1 MNLISK
7 KFDCI
12 VVGGGPAGST
22 FADIA
27 SQNGLSVLVLE
38 KDREIGVPVRCGEA
52 VSDKGL
58 RIFHDVEQEWIN
70 AMITRIRLVAPNETV
85 IEFDLNEPGYILD
98 RKIFDSALAKKA
110 AENGTVIKTKAY
122 VDGLIFDEDKVVGVT
137 GTLLGD
143 PFQITA
149 KIIVGADGV
158 ESRVGRW
165 AGLPTHVKLKDMES
179 AIQETVTGIDVET
192 HIFEFHLSR
201 NWSPGGYLWVFPK
214 GKRSA
219 NIGLAISGLY
229 AKEGKSAYKY
239 LQEFLSRKY
248 PNGSTQTMIAG
259 GVPVA
264 KTVKKMV
271 ADGLMLVGDAAHTVN
286 PMTGGGIISGMR
298 SGLLAAETAVSVI
311 KSGQNPT
318 KKYLQKY
325 EKEWH
330 KIGGKNHE
338 KFYRIKESIF
348 RFEDKDLNRIA
359 DGIADIPENKRSL
372 LKLFSIAVAKKPSL
386 LLDVARLFTG
396 L

>member
-1 MNLISK
+1 MSLTSK
-7 KFDCI
+7 QYDCI
-12 VVGGGPAGST
+12 VVGGGPAGAT

-27 SQNGLSVLVLE
+27 AQNGLSVIVLE

-70 AMITRIRLVAPNETV
+70 ATITRIRLVAPNERV
-85 IEFDLNEPGYILD
+85 IEFDLNETGYILD

-110 AENGTVIKTKAY
+110 TENGAVIKTKAY
-122 VDGLIFDEDKVVGVT
+122 VDGLLFDDDKVVGVT
-137 GTLLGD
+137 GTFLGD
-143 PFQITA
+143 PFELSA
-149 KIIVGADGV
+149 KIVVGADGV

-179 AIQETVTGIDVET
+179 AIQETVTGIHVDS
-192 HIFEFHLSR
+192 HIFEFYLSR
-201 NWSPGGYLWVFPK
+201 NWAPGGYLWVFPK
-214 GKRSA
+214 GERSA

-229 AKEGKSAYKY
+229 AKDGKSSYKY
-239 LQEFLSRKY
+239 LKEFLSRKY
-248 PNGSTQTMIAG
+248 PNGSTSTMVAG
-259 GVPVA
+259 GVPVS

-271 ADGLMLVGDAAHTVN
+271 GDGVMVVGDAAHTVN
-286 PMTGGGIISGMR
+286 PMTGGGIIPGMR

-311 KSGQNPT
+311 KSGKNPT
-318 KKYLQKY
+318 KKRLQKY

-348 RFEDKDLNRIA
+348 RFEDNDLIRIA
-359 DGIADIPENKRSL
+359 DGIANVPEEKRSL

-386 LLDVARLFTG
+386 LFDVVRLFTG

>member
-1 MNLISK
+1 M
-7 KFDCI
+7 
-12 VVGGGPAGST
+12 GGGPAGST

-58 RIFHDVEQEWIN
+58 RIFHSVEKEWIN
-70 AMITRIRLVAPNETV
+70 SIITRIRLVAPNETA
-85 IEFDLNEPGYILD
+85 IEFDLNESGYILD
-98 RKIFDSALAKKA
+98 RKIFDLALAKKA
-110 AENGTVIKTKAY
+110 EDNGAIIKTEAY
-122 VDGLIFDEDKVVGVT
+122 VNGLIFDEDKVVGVT
-137 GTLLGD
+137 GEYQGESFSL
-143 PFQITA
+143 TA

-165 AGLPTHVKLKDMES
+165 AGLSTHVKLKDMES
-179 AIQETVTGIDVET
+179 AIQKTVTGIDVEN
-192 HIFEFHLSR
+192 HIFEFYLSR
-201 NWSPGGYLWVFPK
+201 NWAPGGYLWVFPK

-239 LQEFLSRKY
+239 LQEFLNRKY
-248 PNGSTQTMIAG
+248 PNVSTQTMIAG

-264 KTVKKMV
+264 KTVKNMV
-271 ADGLMLVGDAAHTVN
+271 TEGLMLVGDAAHTVN

-372 LKLFSIAVAKKPSL
+372 FKLFSIAVAKKPSL
-386 LLDVARLFTG
+386 LLDVARLFAG

>member
-1 MNLISK
+1 M
-7 KFDCI
+7 
-12 VVGGGPAGST
+12 GGGPAGST

-58 RIFHDVEQEWIN
+58 RIFHSVEKEWIN
-70 AMITRIRLVAPNETV
+70 SIITRIRLVAPNETA
-85 IEFDLNEPGYILD
+85 IEFDLTESGYILD
-98 RKIFDSALAKKA
+98 RKIFDLALAKKA
-110 AENGTVIKTKAY
+110 EDNGAIIKTEAY
-122 VDGLIFDEDKVVGVT
+122 VNGLIFDEDKVVGVT
-137 GTLLGD
+137 GEYQGESFSL
-143 PFQITA
+143 TA

-165 AGLPTHVKLKDMES
+165 AGLSTHVKLKDMES
-179 AIQETVTGIDVET
+179 AIQKTVTGIDVEN
-192 HIFEFHLSR
+192 HIFEFYLSR
-201 NWSPGGYLWVFPK
+201 NWAPGGYLWVFPK

-239 LQEFLSRKY
+239 LQEFLNRKY
-248 PNGSTQTMIAG
+248 PNVSTQTMIAG

-264 KTVKKMV
+264 KTVKNMV
-271 ADGLMLVGDAAHTVN
+271 TEGLMLVGDAAHTVN

-325 EKEWH
+325 EEEWH

-372 LKLFSIAVAKKPSL
+372 FKLFSIAVAKKPSL
-386 LLDVARLFTG
+386 LLDVARLFAG

>member
-12 VVGGGPAGST
+12 IVGGGPAGST

-58 RIFHDVEQEWIN
+58 RIFHSVEKEWIN
-70 AMITRIRLVAPNETV
+70 SIITRIRLVAPNETA
-85 IEFDLNEPGYILD
+85 IEFDLNESGYILD
-98 RKIFDSALAKKA
+98 RKIFDLALAKKA
-110 AENGTVIKTKAY
+110 EDNGAIINTEAY
-122 VDGLIFDEDKVVGVT
+122 VNGLIFDEDKVVGVT
-137 GTLLGD
+137 GEYQGESFSL
-143 PFQITA
+143 TA

-165 AGLPTHVKLKDMES
+165 AGLSTHVKLKDMES
-179 AIQETVTGIDVET
+179 AIQKTVTGIDVEN
-192 HIFEFHLSR
+192 HIFEFYLSR
-201 NWSPGGYLWVFPK
+201 NWAPGGYLWVFPK

-239 LQEFLSRKY
+239 LQEFLNRKY
-248 PNGSTQTMIAG
+248 PNVSTQTMIAG

-264 KTVKKMV
+264 KTVKNMV
-271 ADGLMLVGDAAHTVN
+271 TEGLMLVGDAAHTVN

-372 LKLFSIAVAKKPSL
+372 FKLFSIAVAKKPSL
-386 LLDVARLFTG
+386 LLDVARLFAG

>member
-1 MNLISK
+1 MSLNSK
-7 KFDCI
+7 QFDCI

-27 SQNGLSVLVLE
+27 AQSGLSVIVLE

-70 AMITRIRLVAPNETV
+70 ATITRIRLVAPNETV
-85 IEFDLNEPGYILD
+85 VEFDLKEKGYILD
-98 RKIFDSALAKKA
+98 RKIFDSALAQKA
-110 AENGTVIKTKAY
+110 VENGAVIKTKAY
-122 VDGLIFDEDKVVGVT
+122 VDGLVFDVDKVVGVT
-137 GTLLGD
+137 GTFLGE
-143 PFQITA
+143 PFQLSA
-149 KIIVGADGV
+149 KIVVGADGV

-179 AIQETVTGIDVET
+179 AIQETVTGIDVDS

-214 GKRSA
+214 GERSA
-219 NIGLAISGLY
+219 NIGLAISGIY

-239 LQEFLSRKY
+239 LQEFLTRKY
-248 PNGSTQTMIAG
+248 PHGSTSTMIAG

-264 KTVKKMV
+264 KTVKRMV
-271 ADGLMLVGDAAHTVN
+271 GDGVMVVGDAAHTVN
-286 PMTGGGIISGMR
+286 PMTGGGIIPGMR

-318 KKYLQKY
+318 KKRLQKY
-325 EKEWH
+325 EKDWH

-348 RFEDKDLNRIA
+348 RFEDNDLIRIA
-359 DGIADIPENKRSL
+359 ESIADIPEEKRSL
-372 LKLFSIAVAKKPSL
+372 LKLFSIAVVKKPSL
-386 LLDVARLFTG
+386 LFDVVRLFTG

>member
-1 MNLISK
+1 M
-7 KFDCI
+7 
-12 VVGGGPAGST
+12 GGGPAGST

-58 RIFHDVEQEWIN
+58 RIFHSVEKEWIN
-70 AMITRIRLVAPNETV
+70 SIITRIRLVAPNETA
-85 IEFDLNEPGYILD
+85 IEFDLNESGYILD
-98 RKIFDSALAKKA
+98 RKIFDLALAKKA
-110 AENGTVIKTKAY
+110 EDNGAIIKTEAY
-122 VDGLIFDEDKVVGVT
+122 VNGLIFDEDKVVGVT
-137 GTLLGD
+137 GEYQGESFSL
-143 PFQITA
+143 TA

-165 AGLPTHVKLKDMES
+165 AGLSTHVKLKDMES
-179 AIQETVTGIDVET
+179 AIQKTVTGIDVEN
-192 HIFEFHLSR
+192 HIFEFYLSR
-201 NWSPGGYLWVFPK
+201 NWAPGGYLWIFPK

-239 LQEFLSRKY
+239 LQEFLNRKY
-248 PNGSTQTMIAG
+248 PNVSTQTMIAG

-264 KTVKKMV
+264 KTVKNMV
-271 ADGLMLVGDAAHTVN
+271 TEGLMLVGDAAHTVN

-325 EKEWH
+325 EEEWH

-372 LKLFSIAVAKKPSL
+372 FKLFSIAVAKKPSL
-386 LLDVARLFTG
+386 LLDVARLFAG

>member
-1 MNLISK
+1 M
-7 KFDCI
+7 
-12 VVGGGPAGST
+12 GGGPAGST

-58 RIFHDVEQEWIN
+58 RIFHSVEKEWIN
-70 AMITRIRLVAPNETV
+70 SIITRIRLVAPNETA
-85 IEFDLNEPGYILD
+85 IEFDLTESGYILD
-98 RKIFDSALAKKA
+98 RKIFDLALAKKA
-110 AENGTVIKTKAY
+110 EDNGAIIKTEAY
-122 VDGLIFDEDKVVGVT
+122 VNGLIFDEDKVVGVT
-137 GTLLGD
+137 GEYQGESFSL
-143 PFQITA
+143 TA

-165 AGLPTHVKLKDMES
+165 AGLSTHVKLKDMES
-179 AIQETVTGIDVET
+179 AIQKTVTGIDVEN
-192 HIFEFHLSR
+192 HIFEFYLSR
-201 NWSPGGYLWVFPK
+201 NWAPGGYLWVFPK

-239 LQEFLSRKY
+239 LQEFLNRKY
-248 PNGSTQTMIAG
+248 PNVSTQTMIAG

-264 KTVKKMV
+264 KTVKNMV
-271 ADGLMLVGDAAHTVN
+271 TEGLMLVGDAAHTVN

-372 LKLFSIAVAKKPSL
+372 FKLFSIAVAKKPSL
-386 LLDVARLFTG
+386 LLDVARLFAG

>member
-1 MNLISK
+1 MSLTSK
-7 KFDCI
+7 QYDCI
-12 VVGGGPAGST
+12 VVGGGPAGAT

-27 SQNGLSVLVLE
+27 AQNGLSVIVLE

-70 AMITRIRLVAPNETV
+70 ATITRIRLIAPNERV
-85 IEFDLNEPGYILD
+85 IEFDLNETGYILD

-110 AENGTVIKTKAY
+110 TENGAVIKTKAY
-122 VDGLIFDEDKVVGVT
+122 VDGLLFDDDKVVGVT
-137 GTLLGD
+137 GTFLGD
-143 PFQITA
+143 PFELSA
-149 KIIVGADGV
+149 KIVVGADGV

-179 AIQETVTGIDVET
+179 AIQETVTGIHVDS
-192 HIFEFHLSR
+192 HIFEFYLSR
-201 NWSPGGYLWVFPK
+201 KWAPGGYLWVFPK
-214 GKRSA
+214 GERSA

-229 AKEGKSAYKY
+229 AKDGKSSYKY
-239 LQEFLSRKY
+239 LKEFLSRKY
-248 PNGSTQTMIAG
+248 PNGSTSTMVAG
-259 GVPVA
+259 GVPVS

-271 ADGLMLVGDAAHTVN
+271 GDGIMVVGDAAHTVN
-286 PMTGGGIISGMR
+286 PMTGGGIIPGMR

-311 KSGQNPT
+311 KSGKNPT
-318 KKYLQKY
+318 KNRLQKY

-348 RFEDKDLNRIA
+348 RFEDNDLIRIA
-359 DGIADIPENKRSL
+359 DGIANVPEEKRSL

-386 LLDVARLFTG
+386 LFDVVRLFTG